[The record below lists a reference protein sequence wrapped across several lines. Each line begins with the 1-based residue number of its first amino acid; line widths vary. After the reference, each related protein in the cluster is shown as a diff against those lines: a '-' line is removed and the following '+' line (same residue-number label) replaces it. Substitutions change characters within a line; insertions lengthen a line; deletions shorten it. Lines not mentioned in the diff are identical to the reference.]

1 RLRRSPDL
9 VLTQVGLDEL
19 DRDAAVLDDG
29 DTESL
34 ERAVR
39 PEEYL
44 LAFDRRV
51 EVVHLEGHVGH
62 RPEQRVERAAVL
74 EAVVL
79 DAEPGRVLS
88 ARRAH
93 LEHRA
98 VLLPGAG
105 HRRRHTHVVMTLL
118 TVRPSKVS
126 AVAVSALAW
135 LTQ

>member
-1 RLRRSPDL
+1 MSPASKRRHTRRRAPHASRAVGNAVLGVDDRLRLRRSPDL

-19 DRDAAVLDDG
+19 DRDTAVLDDG
-29 DTESL
+29 DAESL

-51 EVVHLEGHVGH
+51 EVVHLEGYVGH

-79 DAEPGRVLS
+79 DADPGRV
-88 ARRAH
+88 
-93 LEHRA
+93 
-98 VLLPGAG
+98 
-105 HRRRHTHVVMTLL
+105 
-118 TVRPSKVS
+118 
-126 AVAVSALAW
+126 
-135 LTQ
+135 